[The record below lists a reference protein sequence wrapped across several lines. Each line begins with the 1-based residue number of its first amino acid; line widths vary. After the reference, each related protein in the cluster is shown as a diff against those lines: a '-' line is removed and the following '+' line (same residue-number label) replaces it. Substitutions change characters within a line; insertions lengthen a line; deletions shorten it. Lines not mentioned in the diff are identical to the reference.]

1 MVSRLPAK
9 GPVDGAGVGACAA
22 ALPAA
27 SSAHSA
33 MASFPLMSR
42 PSPSCSVLRR
52 GMVPR
57 TCPRSG
63 GLLVFQLGER
73 FLQRRFGRRDVPDGL
88 DAFAVDAR
96 AVRLD
101 IEQGGASR

>member
-9 GPVDGAGVGACAA
+9 GPVAEAGVGACAA
-22 ALPAA
+22 GLPGG
-27 SSAHSA
+27 SSAASA

-57 TCPRSG
+57 TCRRSG

-73 FLQRRFGRRDVPDGL
+73 FLQRRLGRRDVPDGL
-88 DAFAVDAR
+88 DARALDAR

-101 IEQGGASR
+101 IEQRGASR